1 LVTAGP
7 TYEAID
13 PVRFIGNHSSGLM
26 GFLIAEKFAAK
37 GAEVTLISGPVN
49 LPTPNGHISRLD
61 VNSADEMYELCME
74 MKGSADIIVMSAAVS
89 DYKPVARAETKLK
102 KSDSSL
108 EIKLQPTRDI
118 LAEIGKLKNPGQIIA
133 GFALETDKEEE
144 NARKKLK
151 SKNLDLI
158 ILNSLRDAGA
168 GFKNPTNKI
177 SIFFKDGRVLHFPL
191 KPKREVAQDIIDAII
206 SII

>member
-1 LVTAGP
+1 MKT
-7 TYEAID
+7 
-13 PVRFIGNHSSGLM
+13 
-26 GFLIAEKFAAK
+26 
-37 GAEVTLISGPVN
+37 
-49 LPTPNGHISRLD
+49 
-61 VNSADEMYELCME
+61 ADEMYELCME
-74 MKGSADIIVMSAAVS
+74 MKGAADIIVMSAAVS
-89 DYKPVARAETKLK
+89 DYKPAARAETKLK

-118 LAEIGKLKNPGQIIA
+118 LADIGKLKNPGQIIA

-158 ILNSLRDAGA
+158 ILNSLRDTGA